1 MESSKYDGYRKWT
14 IEIAGVP
21 LELLFQFAMLYKN
34 YQWVYQISSMWRQV
48 WYNFLASLTSSA
60 FLSRTWLEELWDV
73 PLALYPLGQSHG
85 SNHFIW
91 IGFSMKLAI
100 QLLGYPHDYGNL
112 HFCFRKCQ
120 HDQRMSSRAR
130 ALASVFFVFR
140 PDLPSF
146 QGHYLGL
153 ETGQGWCCTTKTPVI
168 HPYNIYSMYIHI
180 YIYSMYIHIYICIL
194 YIIYIYIIY
203 ILYIYIIYIYPWLT
217 NDLVSVPGCA
227 SSNTGPPAVGC
238 SAGKH
243 LDGDALIQKHCENV
257 VYVCYMCF
265 IGINILNSGYI
276 MLY

>member
-1 MESSKYDGYRKWT
+1 MNASPKCDGPIFDPQTHNAEQLGAWQHSPSSFVRKAVKFARSVGAWGVIVPLLELRKMWKVQKYDGYRKWT

-34 YQWVYQISSMWRQV
+34 YQWVYHISSMWRQV

-60 FLSRTWLEELWDV
+60 FLSRTWLQELWDV

-91 IGFSMKLAI
+91 IGFSMKLTI

-140 PDLPSF
+140 PDLASF

-168 HPYNIYSMYIHI
+168 NPYNIYSMYIHI
-180 YIYSMYIHIYICIL
+180 YIYLS
-194 YIIYIYIIY
+194 
-203 ILYIYIIYIYPWLT
+203 LT
-217 NDLVSVPGCA
+217 DKW
-227 SSNTGPPAVGC
+227 SSFC
-238 SAGKH
+238 SR
-243 LDGDALIQKHCENV
+243 LR
-257 VYVCYMCF
+257 F
-265 IGINILNSGYI
+265 
-276 MLY
+276 

>member
-1 MESSKYDGYRKWT
+1 MLHQSAMVQSLTHRPIMLSSWGHDSIPPPVSCGKLFIARSVGAWGVIVPLLELRKMWKVQKYDGYRKWT

-34 YQWVYQISSMWRQV
+34 YQWVYHISSMWRQV

-60 FLSRTWLEELWDV
+60 FLSRTWLQELWDV

-91 IGFSMKLAI
+91 IGFSMKLTI

-140 PDLPSF
+140 PDLASF

-168 HPYNIYSMYIHI
+168 NPYNIYSMYIHI
-180 YIYSMYIHIYICIL
+180 YIYLS
-194 YIIYIYIIY
+194 
-203 ILYIYIIYIYPWLT
+203 LT
-217 NDLVSVPGCA
+217 DKW
-227 SSNTGPPAVGC
+227 SSFC
-238 SAGKH
+238 SR
-243 LDGDALIQKHCENV
+243 LR
-257 VYVCYMCF
+257 F
-265 IGINILNSGYI
+265 
-276 MLY
+276 